1 MAGSA
6 TILFVIQMLNCDVDP
21 TGSAIVVFGIVPAS
35 DQLELP
41 TAAYWV
47 DALPPSTITTL
58 FNATTKVANQLLYA
72 SPPLSSDE
80 EHQLLINVTKTQ
92 APYTLT
98 GFFVFP
104 PASNSTSS
112 QASPTCTS
120 FITSLKTV
128 SIVAGIMGSLIFLFV
143 VGVVFFLIF
152 RWRMQ
157 ARRELSENLPSESS
171 KPGESTFSHS

>member
-1 MAGSA
+1 
-6 TILFVIQMLNCDVDP
+6 MLNCDVDP
-21 TGSAIVVFGIVPAS
+21 TGSAIVVFGTVPAS
-35 DQLELP
+35 DQLEPP

-47 DALPPSTITTL
+47 DALPPSTTTTL
-58 FNATTKVANQLLYA
+58 LNATTKVANQLLYA

-92 APYTLT
+92 TEAPYTLT
-98 GFFVFP
+98 GFFVLP

-112 QASPTCTS
+112 QSTASPTCTS

-128 SIVAGIMGSLIFLFV
+128 SIVAGIMGSLIFLFI
-143 VGVVFFLIF
+143 VGVVIFLIF

-171 KPGESTFSHS
+171 KPGESTFSHSQC